1 MHWFVSHLIYLSLT
15 KPTMQ
20 QRFHPS
26 AKHILYSYI
35 TPNFVG
41 HYFPV
46 EGETG
51 YFFAKPPLYIFI

>member
-1 MHWFVSHLIYLSLT
+1 
-15 KPTMQ
+15 MQ